1 MNTPSH
7 PEVQLAPQALRP
19 TSMAIALRDISDAL
33 RKYHLIGTLGWQD
46 VAARY
51 KRSRVGA
58 FWLTLNMAVM
68 IATLGLVFGALMKQ
82 PLGQFLPYV
91 TAGLIVWGFI
101 STVIIESCSAFT
113 DASGIILQIRMPLF
127 VHLGRVLWKNLI
139 IFGHNFV
146 ILPIVLLLFGQSV
159 GLVALLAIPGLILLV
174 LNLGWM
180 MLILSLS
187 CARFRDIAQIVQ
199 NGVQVAFYLTPII
212 WSASIIGER
221 IGGYLYLNPFY
232 SLISIMRDPLLGS
245 APNPLHWI
253 ISAVMALA
261 GWVVALVFYG
271 KKLTKLPYWL

>member
-1 MNTPSH
+1 
-7 PEVQLAPQALRP
+7 
-19 TSMAIALRDISDAL
+19 MAIALRDIVDAL

-68 IATLGLVFGALMKQ
+68 IATLGLVFGTLMKQ
-82 PLGQFLPYV
+82 PLGEFLPYV

-101 STVIIESCSAFT
+101 STVIIEGCSALT

-139 IFGHNFV
+139 IFGHNLV
-146 ILPIVLLLFGQSV
+146 ILPIVLLLFGRSV
-159 GLVALLAIPGLILLV
+159 GLVTLLSIPGLVLVV
-174 LNLGWM
+174 LNLMWI

-187 CARFRDIAQIVQ
+187 CARFRDITQIIQ
-199 NGVQVAFYLTPII
+199 NSVQVAFYFTPII
-212 WSASIIGER
+212 WSASIIGDR

-232 SLISIMRDPLLGS
+232 SLISIVRDPLLGN
-245 APNPLHWI
+245 ALDPLHWI
-253 ISAVMALA
+253 ISVAIALVGWPVALA
-261 GWVVALVFYG
+261 FYG
-271 KKLTKLPYWL
+271 KKLRKLPYWL